1 MITPEQSRAARA
13 LIGWTQTELAA
24 ASNLSMSTIRDFE
37 RGQRVPTVN
46 NLAAIRRALEEAG
59 IELLDGD
66 EPGVKLRKRE
76 PTPA

>member
-59 IELLDGD
+59 IKILDGD
-66 EPGVKLRKRE
+66 EPGVKLRKPA
-76 PTPA
+76 PTAA